1 MPILFDGTAYIRVGS
16 YNRKLNDFPEKERK
30 IWISQN
36 RQNFEKR
43 IAMDR
48 INKEDLFNFLNY
60 PKYFEIMNMPLESGE
75 SLFKKLQAEKIL
87 VDCTDGTLQI
97 TNLGAILFAKDLSDF
112 DSLARKAVRVVIY
125 EGRGR
130 TKATKELEGKKGYA
144 AGLEELNEYIND
156 QLPMSEEIKNGIM
169 KNIKAYPEIAIR
181 ELITNMLIHQD
192 FNISGTGPIVEI
204 FNGRIEF
211 SNPGK
216 PLIDTA
222 RFIDN
227 NPVSRNEGLAVIMRK
242 MKMCEERGSGIDKVI
257 SESEKYQYLHQNL

>member
-1 MPILFDGTAYIRVGS
+1 
-16 YNRKLNDFPEKERK
+16 
-30 IWISQN
+30 
-36 RQNFEKR
+36 
-43 IAMDR
+43 
-48 INKEDLFNFLNY
+48 
-60 PKYFEIMNMPLESGE
+60 
-75 SLFKKLQAEKIL
+75 
-87 VDCTDGTLQI
+87 
-97 TNLGAILFAKDLSDF
+97 
-112 DSLARKAVRVVIY
+112 
-125 EGRGR
+125 
-130 TKATKELEGKKGYA
+130 
-144 AGLEELNEYIND
+144 
-156 QLPMSEEIKNGIM
+156 MSEEIKNGIM

-222 RFIDN
+222 RFIDH

-257 SESEKYQYLHQNL
+257 SESEKYQLPAPEFIVEEKFFKAILYAPRALKEMTREDKIRACYQHCCLKYVNRERMTNQTLRERFKLKKELFDCFKNHF